1 MSVAANAAG
10 RAELVMDIET
20 WRDLVLHHMSG
31 SDPNALSRPSLADS
45 AISVYCPLTEGADLM
60 IYEPLVAAYDDAGL
74 PHLLA
79 AESAVAHPDVPMLL
93 AWPPATPPDA
103 GTLRAIHAEA
113 PWFTSRRANPP
124 RGASKS
130 KTFSRKPRL
139 RPELCVYARGRY
151 HQPFRV
157 VRR

>member
-1 MSVAANAAG
+1 
-10 RAELVMDIET
+10 MDIEM

-60 IYEPLVAAYDDAGL
+60 IYEPLLAAYDDAGL
-74 PHLLA
+74 PHMLA

-93 AWPPATPPDA
+93 AWPPTTPPDA

-113 PWFTSRRANPP
+113 PWVHVAAREPAARRKQIEKLLSQAPVAPRNYASMHVAGTTNPF
-124 RGASKS
+124 G
-130 KTFSRKPRL
+130 
-139 RPELCVYARGRY
+139 
-151 HQPFRV
+151 
-157 VRR
+157 